1 MSHSRQLGRTAAQK
15 IKTVLSDLRQTGISK
30 AHPFSVGHVEKR
42 MRDYAKNNGVD
53 IAEGDLYMTV
63 KSITHAIREAKKRD
77 KKAISRNQL
86 LRFPS
91 QRNKM
96 DLYYDGKAFVYTD
109 YKAKFVIHPNYELK
123 LPNGRKRKVNFIT
136 ATKVVDTKEFC
147 LPKYKKCRR

>member
-1 MSHSRQLGRTAAQK
+1 M
-15 IKTVLSDLRQTGISK
+15 SK
-30 AHPFSVGHVEKR
+30 AHPFSVGHIEKR
-42 MRDYAKNNGVD
+42 MRDYAYNNGVE

-86 LRFPS
+86 VNFPS

-109 YKAKFVIHPNYELK
+109 YKAKYVIHPNYELK
-123 LPNGRKRKVNFIT
+123 LPNGRKRKANFIT
-136 ATKVVDTKEFC
+136 ATKVTDMKEFR
-147 LPKYKKCRR
+147 LPKYKKV